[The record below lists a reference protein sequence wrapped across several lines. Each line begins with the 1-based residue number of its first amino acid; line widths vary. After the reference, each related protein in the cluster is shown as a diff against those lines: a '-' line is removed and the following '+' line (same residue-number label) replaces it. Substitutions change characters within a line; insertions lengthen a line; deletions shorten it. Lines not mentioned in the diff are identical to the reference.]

1 MFKRFTERA
10 RRIVILAREEAERY
24 CHEYLGT
31 EHLLLGVLKDGGG
44 IAILVLNKMGVD
56 IKLMKEKVEKSLPQS
71 SSTLNIG
78 DIPFTSRAK
87 KVLEYS
93 VEEARTLGHNYIGTE
108 HILLGLIKEKD
119 GQAAKILN
127 SFGIHYAETRENI
140 LNVLKEP
147 VTTLT
152 DETKTPVLNEF
163 SRDLTSLAIRGK
175 LDPVIGRN
183 LEIERVIQIL
193 SRRTKNNPVL
203 IGEPGVGKTA
213 IVEGMA
219 QRIIEKEVP
228 ETLYDKRVI
237 SLDLGAL
244 VAGTKYRGQFE
255 ARLKGIMKEICS
267 NNKVILFIDELH
279 TLVGAG
285 AAEGS
290 IDASN
295 MLKPALSRGE
305 LQCIG
310 ATTLEEYR
318 KYIEKNGALERR
330 FQPIMVNPPTVGET
344 IEIIKG
350 LKDEYELHHK
360 TKISNDAINLAVKFA
375 DRYISDRFHP
385 DKAIDVIDE
394 ACSRVRIKKVT
405 YPPEIREIQR
415 KIDEIARKKKK
426 KIENQQFEKAVEL
439 RDQEEKL
446 KSRLELAQKKWA
458 ESKKKSKEQVITEED
473 IAYVVSSM
481 TGIPLSKI
489 EKKESQRLID
499 MEKELSQKIIGQE
512 EAIQIVTKAIRR
524 SRAGLS
530 DIRRP
535 IGSFLFLGPTGVGKT
550 ELAMALAEFMFGDRN
565 ASIRLDMSEY
575 VEKFNISRLTGAPPG
590 YIGYE
595 EGGQLTEKVRRK
607 PYSVVLFDE
616 IEKAHPDIYNILLQI
631 MDDGRLTDS
640 YGRVVNFKNV
650 VLIMTSNISSQA
662 LGKGTPL
669 GFQKQ
674 SLFASHE
681 KMKEMLKGEL
691 KKSFSPEFLSRITEV
706 IVFKH
711 LDKKHITSII
721 DIHLTELNKQL
732 MEKGLAI
739 EITQEAK
746 DWLAGKGYD
755 PSLGARP
762 LRRTLQKFIEDPL
775 SDNMLMGKYHAG
787 ALIEIGLQDN
797 HLILIEKPGIINS
810 LSNS

>member
-24 CHEYLGT
+24 RHEYLGT
-31 EHLLLGVLKDGGG
+31 EHLLLGLLKDGGG
-44 IAILVLNKMGVD
+44 IAVSVLNKMGVD
-56 IKLMKEKVEKSLPQS
+56 IKLMKEKVEKNLPQS
-71 SSTLNIG
+71 SASLNIG

-93 VEEARTLGHNYIGTE
+93 VEEARSMGHNYIGSE
-108 HILLGLIKEKD
+108 HILLGLVKEKN
-119 GQAAKILN
+119 GKAAKILS
-127 SFGIHYAETRENI
+127 SFGIHFSEVKENV
-140 LNVLKEP
+140 LNFLKEP
-147 VTTLT
+147 VTTLP
-152 DETKTPVLNEF
+152 EESKTPVLNEF
-163 SRDLTSLAIRGK
+163 SRDLTDLAISGK

-183 LEIERVIQIL
+183 PEIERVIQIL

-219 QRIIEKEVP
+219 QRIIEREVP
-228 ETLYDKRVI
+228 ETLYSKRVI

-267 NNKVILFIDELH
+267 NKEVILFIDELH

-330 FQPIMVNPPTVGET
+330 FQPIMVNPPTVDET
-344 IEIIKG
+344 IEILKG
-350 LKDEYELHHK
+350 LKDEYELHHH
-360 TKISNDAINLAVKFA
+360 TKISTDAINLAVKFA

-394 ACSRVRIKKVT
+394 ACSRVRLKKVT
-405 YPPEIREIQR
+405 FPREIRETQR
-415 KIDEIARKKKK
+415 QIDQIGREKKT
-426 KIENQQFEKAVEL
+426 KIENQQFEAAVEL
-439 RDQEEKL
+439 RDKEEKL
-446 KSRLELAQKKWA
+446 KNELELAQKKWT
-458 ESKKKSKEQVITEED
+458 EKEKDKEQVITEED
-473 IAYVVSSM
+473 IAHVVSSM

-489 EKKESQRLID
+489 EKKESQRLKE
-499 MEKELSQKIIGQE
+499 MEKELSKKIIGQD
-512 EAIQIVTKAIRR
+512 EAIKTVTKAIRR

-530 DIRRP
+530 DMRRP

-550 ELAMALAEFMFGDRN
+550 ELAMELAEFMFGDRN

-575 VEKFNISRLTGAPPG
+575 IEKFNISRLTGAPPG
-590 YIGYE
+590 YIGHD

-616 IEKAHPDIYNILLQI
+616 IEKAHPDVYNILLQI

-640 YGRVVNFKNV
+640 YGRVINFKNV
-650 VLIMTSNISSQA
+650 ILIMTSNIGSRA
-662 LGKGTPL
+662 MGKGTQL

-674 SLFASHE
+674 DESSSHK
-681 KMKEMLKGEL
+681 KMKEILNGEM
-691 KKSFSPEFLSRITEV
+691 KKSFSPEFLGRITEV
-706 IVFKH
+706 IVFGH
-711 LDKKHITSII
+711 LEMQHILNII
-721 DIHLTELNKQL
+721 NIHLTDLNKQL
-732 MEKGLAI
+732 IEKGLAI
-739 EITQEAK
+739 EITKEAQK
-746 DWLAGKGYD
+746 WLAQKGYD
-755 PSLGARP
+755 PLFGARP
-762 LRRTLQKFIEDPL
+762 LRRTIQKYIEDPL
-775 SDNMLMGKYHAG
+775 SDGMLNGKYQEG
-787 ALIEIGLQDN
+787 SVIEIGLQED
-797 HLILIEKPGIINS
+797 HLIFIEKPKLINS
-810 LSNS
+810 LSHS